1 MRRNS
6 SKTSAVLHFRMRA
19 SFGLLLIGFAGAG
32 ATRLPAQTVREQVKV
47 DVVTVRMTARDASG
61 HNVTDLK
68 PSELTLLVDW
78 QPTTIDTFSLVSTG
92 MERRSGNGSTRTP
105 DGADTLP
112 GSTPVQP
119 GRTAIFLDEGETK
132 PSDRSRV
139 YGEISKYLEDPGPN
153 DELLIA
159 RFDGWDAKVVSPW
172 SADRASARA
181 TLKQL
186 AEKPGRQKI
195 VSISSAQSD
204 AIRLGPPDSLYAGP
218 VASEIGKTMELDTFR
233 ARLQKALLEVPGLSA
248 GPVDETAPLVT
259 SGTLLVGPAELAA
272 A

>member
-19 SFGLLLIGFAGAG
+19 SFWLVLIGFAGTA
-32 ATRLPAQTVREQVKV
+32 ATPAQTVREQVKV

-68 PSELTLLVDW
+68 PSEVALLVDG

-92 MERRSGNGSTRTP
+92 LERRSGSGSTRTP
-105 DGADTLP
+105 DGAGTSP
-112 GSTPVQP
+112 GSTPAQP
-119 GRTAIFLDEGETK
+119 GRTAFFLDEGETK

-139 YGEISKYLEDPGPN
+139 YGEISKYLEDPGTN

-159 RFDGWDAKVVSPW
+159 RFDGWDVKVVTPW
-172 SADRASARA
+172 TTDHTSARA

-195 VSISSAQSD
+195 VSISMAESALQG
-204 AIRLGPPDSLYAGP
+204 ATACTPG
-218 VASEIGKTMELDTFR
+218 ASPARPEARWSSIPSALASRKPSSRCCLPFRR
-233 ARLQKALLEVPGLSA
+233 ARRRNGS
-248 GPVDETAPLVT
+248 
-259 SGTLLVGPAELAA
+259 SS
-272 A
+272 